1 MASQNPQLQPLRS
14 GSVLPAG
21 GSSETQA
28 ALPKASRV
36 KCFSTSYKRT
46 CALAADRWFVAFH
59 IQWRGSP
66 AA

>member
-1 MASQNPQLQPLRS
+1 
-14 GSVLPAG
+14 
-21 GSSETQA
+21 
-28 ALPKASRV
+28 V